1 MRFFFLII
9 FEHDFE
15 NILLLYFLKFNP
27 QFNYFFFFCL
37 NLCENYCYDE
47 LVNVCCLDYQF
58 TYKVG
63 FVIILYD

>member
-27 QFNYFFFFCL
+27 QFNYFFFFFAL
-37 NLCENYCYDE
+37 IYVKITAMMNW
-47 LVNVCCLDYQF
+47 
-58 TYKVG
+58 
-63 FVIILYD
+63 